1 MVQNHAEDIARLR
14 RVLPERAIAL
24 AMQNRWSEA
33 ADVNRKIIE
42 LYPNDADAYNRLGKA
57 LMEMGRYR
65 DALATYQRAIE
76 LDPNNIIAKKN
87 VERLVHLADKAPAIV
102 QTVPDKSAQSQE
114 RESERINPSMFIE
127 ETGKTGL
134 TTLINLGAPEVLL
147 KLTAGDRVE
156 LRIEGNSLRVYDEE
170 GQLIG
175 AIEPKLAKRL
185 SGLMEAGNRY
195 TAAVTTV
202 SDNGGIKIIIE
213 RPTSTQLSAA
223 SSPSLRKLSLR
234 ALTGRTCVKALYATA
249 WTTRTRPVS
258 ITTLKTLTA
267 MPRKATRRR
276 SSKRKMSRMKRK
288 RNLLTSPDSYL

>member
-87 VERLVHLADKAPAIV
+87 VERLVHLADKAPA
-102 QTVPDKSAQSQE
+102 VPIAVPSKGAASPD
-114 RESERINPSMFIE
+114 READRINPSMFIE

-156 LRIEGNSLRVYDEE
+156 LRIEGTSLRVYDEE

-202 SDNGGIKIIIE
+202 SDNGIKIIIRE
-213 RPTSTQLSAA
+213 TYQHPTQ
-223 SSPSLRKLSLR
+223 RGKLSFPP
-234 ALTGRTCVKALYATA
+234 KALPTGAY
-249 WTTRTRPVS
+249 RPYMREGALRYGMEDEDEAGFDFDTDDADTDGDES
-258 ITTLKTLTA
+258 DEEA
-267 MPRKATRRR
+267 EFEEDEAE
-276 SSKRKMSRMKRK
+276 
-288 RNLLTSPDSYL
+288 DEEEA

>member
-57 LMEMGRYR
+57 LMELGRYR

-76 LDPNNIIAKKN
+76 LDPNNVIAKKN
-87 VERLVHLADKAPAIV
+87 VERLVHLADRAPIAP
-102 QTVPDKSAQSQE
+102 QSASAKPAQAPE

-134 TTLINLGAPEVLL
+134 TTLINLGEQEVLL

-156 LRIEGNSLRVYDEE
+156 LRVEGSSLRVYDEE
-170 GQLIG
+170 GNLIG
-175 AIEPKLAKRL
+175 AVEPKLAKRL

-202 SDNGGIKIIIE
+202 SETGGIKIIIRE
-213 RPTSTQLSAA
+213 TYQH
-223 SSPSLRKLSLR
+223 PSQRGKLSFPP
-234 ALTGRTCVKALYATA
+234 KALPAGAY
-249 WTTRTRPVS
+249 RPYMREGA
-258 ITTLKTLTA
+258 LRYGMDDEDEGGFDYDA
-267 MPRKATRRR
+267 E
-276 SSKRKMSRMKRK
+276 
-288 RNLLTSPDSYL
+288 DSDTEAEESDEESDFEEDEVDEEEEA